1 MQKNMVVMEMHE
13 AQSVSHMF
21 WAGWLATECESLV
34 PVSMFKRSENIA
46 ITLSGR
52 LSICSLS
59 YLFQASILSMF

>member
-1 MQKNMVVMEMHE
+1 MVVMEMHE
-13 AQSVSHMF
+13 AQSASHMF

-52 LSICSLS
+52 LS
-59 YLFQASILSMF
+59 YLFSVILISSVYIIHVLSDW